1 MADGSARLSLI
12 ESIRRDVGPPED
24 VGQRAS
30 GQLSHVAAGKHPLA
44 RTCPWETGS
53 GECRPWSGRH
63 VRDVVARR
71 GGRPSGAKEDNQRDR

>member
-30 GQLSHVAAGKHPLA
+30 EQLSHVAAGK
-44 RTCPWETGS
+44 RT
-53 GECRPWSGRH
+53 
-63 VRDVVARR
+63 
-71 GGRPSGAKEDNQRDR
+71 GAYVSLGDR